1 MTLLII
7 TITQQHELI
16 MMGITA
22 AIFATIGWVAGRIF
36 QRWRDINKKD
46 DPIEDRWELSR
57 RMSNHHKHT
66 NKQKNDTGT

>member
-1 MTLLII
+1 VTLRII
-7 TITQQHELI
+7 IVTQQHELI

-22 AIFATIGWVAGRIF
+22 AVFAAIGWVAGRIF

-57 RMSNHHKHT
+57 RMFNHPKQT
-66 NKQKNDTGT
+66 NKQKNNTGT